1 MTESVSG
8 FGPRPADDYVRGAQV
23 AQKCDTPP
31 ALKVGPGSAGPT
43 PAPQPVP
50 KDPRGSWSSNFLAYG
65 SLSAK
70 FYCGWDILLQGN
82 ARGSFIV
89 RVCRASVGVGIGA
102 ASRLSAPTSLKH

>member
-23 AQKCDTPP
+23 AQKRDTPP

-50 KDPRGSWSSNFLAYG
+50 KDPRS
-65 SLSAK
+65 
-70 FYCGWDILLQGN
+70 Q
-82 ARGSFIV
+82 
-89 RVCRASVGVGIGA
+89 A
-102 ASRLSAPTSLKH
+102 AQKVTQRKSKRLRRHTIN